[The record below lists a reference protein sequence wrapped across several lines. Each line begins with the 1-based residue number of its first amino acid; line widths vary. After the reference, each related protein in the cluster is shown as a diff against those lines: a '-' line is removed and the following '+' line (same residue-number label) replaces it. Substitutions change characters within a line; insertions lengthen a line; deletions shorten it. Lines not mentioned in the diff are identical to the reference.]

1 MPQLSSCIPCYAPTF
16 SFTWCLLKLVLAPV
30 ACFNLFWHLMPRFNF
45 LVQFL
50 ALDATLATCR
60 VWSCHILTQEKQ
72 EAEDCSKEH
81 LGLKSWKSGKPWIF
95 AGHLEQ
101 ERWSA
106 ESLDGKVCA
115 PSSGDITCQSKQ
127 NCWKEWEK
135 SPDACVEQQKRMRGG
150 TAWLRQRKLF
160 GCETHE
166 TPRTTEWN
174 TVNFPNTWAFLKIV
188 NHDRYFIIFHM
199 YLWQSGWWFG
209 TFFIFPYIGN
219 NDPNWLIFFRGVAQP
234 PTSVAHAL
242 RIFLGSSKCWTTE
255 MAKSPWRLWWRK
267 GLIDLIAS
275 DGFEELWS
283 STLLGWWS

>member
-1 MPQLSSCIPCYAPTF
+1 MLRFSLLLHVVPGFKFLLHLLLPANFIFYLMLRFNWRLHLLCIALHCFAFNAMPQLSSCIPCYAPTF
-16 SFTWCLLKLVLAPV
+16 SFTWCYASTCSCIGCLLKLALAPV
-30 ACFNLFWHLMPRFNF
+30 ACFNLFWHLMLRFNF

-101 ERWSA
+101 DRWSA
-106 ESLDGKVCA
+106 EPLDGKVCA
-115 PSSGDITCQSKQ
+115 PSCGDITCQSKQ
-127 NCWKEWEK
+127 NCWKMWEK

-160 GCETHE
+160 CCETHE

-188 NHDRYFIIFHM
+188 NHDSYM
-199 YLWQSGWWFG
+199 
-209 TFFIFPYIGN
+209 
-219 NDPNWLIFFRGVAQP
+219 
-234 PTSVAHAL
+234 
-242 RIFLGSSKCWTTE
+242 
-255 MAKSPWRLWWRK
+255 
-267 GLIDLIAS
+267 
-275 DGFEELWS
+275 
-283 STLLGWWS
+283 